1 MHMHLDNLHRLRRRS
16 CFLEP
21 SAVVPENPTAFYAV
35 CMNLADIEER
45 ARQRLAAEQ
54 EAKIASVTALGSA
67 AARVQA
73 AQAEL
78 DEATMEHAQLYR
90 KAVARGWTESDLKSL
105 GIQEPGKRLPGRP
118 RKPTKA
124 KDSHQEG

>member
-1 MHMHLDNLHRLRRRS
+1 MRMHLDNLHRSGRHL
-16 CFLEP
+16 CFPEP
-21 SAVVPENPTAFYAV
+21 LVAVPEIQTAFYAV

-78 DEATMEHAQLYR
+78 DEATTEHAQLYR

-124 KDSHQEG
+124 KGSEQEN

>member
-1 MHMHLDNLHRLRRRS
+1 MRMHLDNLHRHGRRS
-16 CFLEP
+16 RFPEP
-21 SAVVPENPTAFYAV
+21 SVVVPENQTAFYAV

-54 EAKIASVTALGSA
+54 EAKIASVTALGAA

-78 DEATMEHAQLYR
+78 DEATTEHAQQYR
-90 KAVARGWTESDLKSL
+90 KAVSRGWTESDLKSL

-118 RKPTKA
+118 RKPVKA
-124 KDSHQEG
+124 KDSEQQS